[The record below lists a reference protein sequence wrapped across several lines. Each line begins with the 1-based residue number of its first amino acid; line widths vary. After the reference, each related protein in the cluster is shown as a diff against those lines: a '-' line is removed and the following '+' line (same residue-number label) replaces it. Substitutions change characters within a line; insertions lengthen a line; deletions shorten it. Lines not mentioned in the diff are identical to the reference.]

1 MTKTTTNQK
10 LVDAHKYNLWKNKL
24 ISSGLDIHN
33 IDELYTRYNGHGEV
47 LFSLVYTDATTPE
60 GYKIPPI
67 CFLKGEVVCVLI
79 CFIEVETREKYLL
92 LVQQRRICDGSLT
105 YEHPAGM
112 LDSESDAAA
121 VAAREVFEETGI
133 LVDKTDLVQLRSEPC
148 YPSTGTSDEAMYF
161 FYCELELTMEQIGS
175 YHEQTQG
182 VLSEHEHISTFVVP
196 FAEGHSLITNS
207 NGILLDFLYLK
218 DAQDWEMM
226 KKL

>member
-1 MTKTTTNQK
+1 MEKQK
-10 LVDAHKYNLWKNKL
+10 LVDAHKYNLWKDRL
-24 ISSGLDIHN
+24 LSSGMDIHHV
-33 IDELYTRYNGHGEV
+33 DELYTRHNGHGDV

-79 CFIEVETREKYLL
+79 CLIDTDTREKYLI
-92 LVQQRRICDGSLT
+92 LVRQRRICDGSLT

-112 LDSESDAAA
+112 LDNERDAAA

-133 LVDKTDLVQLRSEPC
+133 AVEKNMLIALNENPC
-148 YPSTGTSDEAMYF
+148 FPSTGTSDEAMYF
-161 FYCELELTMEQIGS
+161 FYCELVMTKKEIDA
-175 YHEQTQG
+175 YHNQTHG
-182 VLSEHEHISTFVVP
+182 MLSEHEYIETFVVP
-196 FAEGHSLITNS
+196 FAEGHNLITNS

-218 DAQDWEMM
+218 AVDDWELM

>member
-1 MTKTTTNQK
+1 MANSPDKQK
-10 LVDAHKYNLWKNKL
+10 LVDSHKYNLWKDKL
-24 ISSGLDIHN
+24 IKNGLDIDG

-47 LFSLVYTDATTPE
+47 LFSLLYTRAKTPE
-60 GYKIPPI
+60 GNEIPPI
-67 CFLKGEVVCVLI
+67 CFLKGEVVSVLI
-79 CFIEVETREKYLL
+79 CLIDEKTKEKHLL

-133 LVDKTDLVQLRSEPC
+133 AIEKQQLVRVNKEPV

-161 FYCELELTMEQIGS
+161 FYCELEISAEKIAS
-175 YHEQTQG
+175 YHNSTQG
-182 VLSEHEHISTFVVP
+182 LISDHEFINTYVVP
-196 FAEGHSLITNS
+196 FAEGHKLINNS

-218 DAQDWEMM
+218 DVEDWELM